1 MKERLRRLCVLQ
13 KLWYREKI
21 NGLLKMKKKVI
32 DKMHKKGKVKSIE
45 LLMM

>member
-1 MKERLRRLCVLQ
+1 MY
-13 KLWYREKI
+13 YRNYGIEKKI
-21 NGLLKMKKKVI
+21 NGLLKMKKKGI